1 MSAFWSL
8 WIVLLVV
15 ANIVFAFWLMISSSK
30 KVPRL
35 NNPEDVSTTGHVW
48 DGDLAEYNNPLPR
61 WWLYTIYA
69 TIIWGVLIPR
79 GWLWTVNG
87 VEVGLTILLV
97 LVGLVFGGSGRYSLD
112 RRIGREF

>member
-1 MSAFWSL
+1 MLFRSL
-8 WIVLLVV
+8 AGGILLVLGLFTRPI
-15 ANIVFAFWLMISSSK
+15 AFA
-30 KVPRL
+30 
-35 NNPEDVSTTGHVW
+35 
-48 DGDLAEYNNPLPR
+48 LAIEL
-61 WWLYTIYA
+61 A